1 MRAIAMLALDVRLA
15 IRNVLRQKR
24 RSAVGLIAVASGIVA
39 LLLASGFFEWN
50 YDAMRENTIRARIG
64 HLQIMRQGYLQSGVA
79 DPFAFLMPATS
90 EVRQRIEADPQVDTV
105 APRIEFSGLV
115 SVGESTLSFLGEGVD
130 PAREERLSGALRILA
145 GEDLSER
152 DGMGIIVGQGLARDL
167 GAKVG
172 QKVVLLANTSSGGIN
187 AVEPHIRGIFAT
199 DTEAYD
205 NYAIRLPLPT
215 AQALLRVSGVHTWLV
230 LLRQTRQTDAVL
242 ERLEQTL
249 ASTQL
254 AVIPW
259 YQTAVADFYN
269 KTVSLFSKQVLVV
282 KLMIAV
288 IIVLSILNTM
298 MTNVRER
305 VAEIGTSM
313 ALGDRRS
320 TILRRFAAEG
330 AVLGLLGGVIG
341 AVAGLSLAWLISWV
355 GIPMPAPPGMAH
367 GYVAGILL
375 TPRLVAEAIALS
387 IFTAFLAGLYPAWK
401 ASRMSIHDALRHA
414 H

>member
-24 RSAVGLIAVASGIVA
+24 RSAVGLVAVASGIVA